1 MALNEEEFRRE
12 MERRGK
18 VYPEATLK
26 KKLEIIRGRQ
36 P

>member
-12 MERRGK
+12 MKRRGK
-18 VYPEATLK
+18 TYSEATLK
-26 KKLEIIRGRQ
+26 KKLEIIQRRQ